1 MPNQT
6 GRWLF
11 RADDGTTGT
20 ELWIT
25 DGTAAGTYLLKDI
38 NPGLGWSSPDGF
50 AALGNGLVLFQ
61 ADDGTTGTE
70 LWITDGTTAGTQ
82 LLKDIRLGTGSSS
95 PSQFTA
101 LGNGLVL
108 FQANDGASGF
118 ELWVTDGTAAGTQLL
133 KDIRSGTG
141 SSSPTQFTALGN
153 GQALFTAS
161 DATHGTEL
169 WITDGTAAGTLLLKD
184 IRSGT
189 GSSLPSQFTVLG
201 NGQVLFTA
209 SDATHGTELW
219 ITDGTA
225 AGTQLLKDINSGSSS
240 SAPLEFTA
248 LGNGQWVFRT
258 NNGVNGYELWITDGT
273 AAGTQ
278 LLRDIRP
285 GASSSSPAG
294 FTALGNGQLLF
305 RANDGTAGSELW
317 ITDGTAAGT
326 QMLKDIVAGTG
337 SSSPS
342 DFAALGNGLVLFVAT
357 DDTNGYELW
366 VTDGT
371 AAGTQ
376 MLKDINTGP
385 NSSVPT
391 YFTALGNGQA
401 IFQAQDGPT
410 GVELWITD
418 GTVAGTQR
426 LKDIYP
432 GTEDSFPSVFF
443 RLPSPNEPPVLDGTP
458 ATLPNGTE
466 DQTYTLNAVALL
478 QGYSDPDGDTLQ
490 VGGLLASQGS
500 LTDNGDGTWTF
511 TPPADYFGPVTI
523 TYIVSDGNG
532 GSVSASLQLV
542 LDPVNDAPT
551 LANALV
557 DQNASEDAVFSFQ
570 VPANAFADVDA
581 GDTLTFSATLADG
594 SPLPAWL
601 SFDAATRTFSGMP
614 TNDDVGTLSLKVTAT
629 DSAGVFVSDT
639 FGLVIANTNDAPTLT
654 NAIADQNATE
664 DAAFS
669 FTFAADTFADVDLGD
684 TLTYS
689 ATLADGSP
697 LPAWLSFDP
706 GTRTFSGSPDNGGII
721 SVRVTATDSAGAQI
735 SDTFDLVVANINDA
749 PTLANAIG
757 DQNATEEAA
766 FSFTFAA
773 DTFTDVDLG
782 DTLTYSATLADGSPL
797 PAWLSFDPGTRTF
810 TGTPANGDVGTLT
823 LKVTATDSTG
833 ALVSDTFDLV
843 IANTNDAPT
852 LTNAIADQNATEGTA
867 FSFTF
872 AADTFADVDLGD
884 TLAYST
890 TLADGSPLP
899 AWLSFDPGT
908 RTFTGTPANGDVG
921 TLSLKVTAT
930 DSTGALVS
938 DTFDL
943 VIANTNDSP
952 TLANAIADQNAT
964 EDAAFSFTFAADT
977 FADVDLGDTLTYTAT
992 LVGGAALPAW
1002 LSFDA
1007 ATRTFS
1013 GSPGNDDVGTLS
1025 ITVTAT
1031 DSAGAQVSDTF
1042 DLAIANVNDPAL
1054 IGGTLNGTLT
1064 EDAVDN
1070 SVAGTLT
1077 ISDVDSPATFQA
1089 VTTPTTSDQG
1099 YGTFTLTAA
1108 GTWTYVLN
1116 NSHPAVDALAT
1127 GQQLTDSFTV
1137 VAADGTTQ
1145 SITITIDGNTDIT
1158 GLPPT
1163 DIRWTGSP
1171 PANGALPQGGE
1182 VLGTLTTTDPDSS
1195 AFTYALLPG
1204 SSVGFSINNGVVSRA
1219 GALTAS
1225 TTYQLIVQTTDDT
1238 GLSYTETFVI
1248 RTGTG
1253 GNNTQN
1259 GGGSDDVIYGAG
1271 GNDTING
1278 SSGDDSLFGGAGD
1291 DILSGGLGNDTLHYT
1306 VGEGNDTLQGNA
1318 GTDRLLVTGSSADD
1332 SLAVQ
1337 LDASGLVSQVAG
1349 STVATIE
1356 EIHLDLGAGVDTLS
1370 YAGTTT
1376 AVSVN
1381 LSTGSATGFSSI
1393 SGLENVTGGDGADM
1407 LTGDANANVL
1417 FGGAGADTIDFGL
1430 GNDDV
1435 KDRAVYSD
1443 ANEGGDGEVIRRFD
1457 STGTAAEIDSI
1468 DLTGTLRALL
1478 DTDGNGTLSFRN
1490 SETANNSNTAANL
1503 ASIEALYLR
1512 GSGNDG
1518 VSTANLT
1525 NAAAVAAEFNAEFN
1539 LTVTQGEQTLLLLND
1554 NTGGSHQSALWLYTE
1569 ASPGTSLDNPI
1580 SAIEL
1585 TLVGVIE
1592 ANAPVL
1598 MSQIALT

>member
-6 GRWLF
+6 GHWLF

-38 NPGLGWSSPDGF
+38 NPGSGWSSPDGF

-70 LWITDGTTAGTQ
+70 LWVTDGTTAGTQ

-153 GQALFTAS
+153 GQALFTAG

-258 NNGVNGYELWITDGT
+258 NNGVSGYELWITDGT

-511 TPPADYFGPVTI
+511 TPPADYSGPVTI

-557 DQNASEDAVFSFQ
+557 DQNASEDAIFSFQ

-581 GDTLTFSATLADG
+581 GDTLT
-594 SPLPAWL
+594 
-601 SFDAATRTFSGMP
+601 
-614 TNDDVGTLSLKVTAT
+614 
-629 DSAGVFVSDT
+629 
-639 FGLVIANTNDAPTLT
+639 
-654 NAIADQNATE
+654 
-664 DAAFS
+664 
-669 FTFAADTFADVDLGD
+669 
-684 TLTYS
+684 YS
-689 ATLADGSP
+689 A
-697 LPAWLSFDP
+697 
-706 GTRTFSGSPDNGGII
+706 
-721 SVRVTATDSAGAQI
+721 
-735 SDTFDLVVANINDA
+735 
-749 PTLANAIG
+749 
-757 DQNATEEAA
+757 
-766 FSFTFAA
+766 
-773 DTFTDVDLG
+773 
-782 DTLTYSATLADGSPL
+782 
-797 PAWLSFDPGTRTF
+797 
-810 TGTPANGDVGTLT
+810 
-823 LKVTATDSTG
+823 
-833 ALVSDTFDLV
+833 
-843 IANTNDAPT
+843 
-852 LTNAIADQNATEGTA
+852 
-867 FSFTF
+867 
-872 AADTFADVDLGD
+872 
-884 TLAYST
+884 

-938 DTFDL
+938 DTFAL
-943 VIANTNDSP
+943 VIANTNDAP

-964 EDAAFSFTFAADT
+964 EDAVFSFQVPADTFADVDASDTLTYTATLADDSALPAWLSFDPGTRTFTGTPANGDVGTLNLKVTATDGSGAAISDTFHLVIANTNDAPTLANAIADQNATEDAVFSFQVPADTFADVDAGDTLTYTATLADDSALPAWLSFDPGTRTFTGTPANGDVGTLSLKVTATDSTGALVSDTFDLVIANNNDAPTLVNPIADQNATEDTAFSFTFAADT
-977 FADVDLGDTLTYTAT
+977 FADVDVGDTLSYTAT

-1013 GSPGNDDVGTLS
+1013 GMPSNDDVGTLS
-1025 ITVTAT
+1025 ITVIAT
-1031 DSAGAQVSDTF
+1031 DSAGLQVSDTF
-1042 DLAIANVNDPAL
+1042 DLAIANVNDPAV
-1054 IGGTLNGTLT
+1054 IGGTLNGTVT
-1064 EDAVDN
+1064 EDAVVS
-1070 SVAGTLT
+1070 SVEGTLT

-1099 YGTFTLTAA
+1099 YGTFTVTAA
-1108 GTWTYVLN
+1108 GVWTYVLN
-1116 NSHPAVDALAT
+1116 NAHPAVEALAT

-1137 VAADGTTQ
+1137 IAADGTTQ
-1145 SITITIDGNTDIT
+1145 SIAITIDGNTDIT

-1195 AFTYALLPG
+1195 AFTYALLAG
-1204 SSVGFSINNGVVSRA
+1204 SSAGFSINNGVVSRA
-1219 GALTAS
+1219 AALTAS
-1225 TTYQLIVQTTDDT
+1225 TTYQLIVQTTDDS

-1271 GNDTING
+1271 GNDIING
-1278 SSGDDSLFGGAGD
+1278 SSGDDSLFGGLGD
-1291 DILSGGLGNDTLHYT
+1291 DSVAGGLGNDTLHYAI
-1306 VGEGNDTLQGNA
+1306 GDGNDTLQGNA

-1332 SLAVQ
+1332 SLAIQ

-1370 YAGTTT
+1370 YAGATT

-1393 SGLENVTGGDGADM
+1393 SGIENVTGGTGADV

-1417 FGGAGADTIDFGL
+1417 YGGGGADTIDFGL
-1430 GNDDV
+1430 GNDDI
-1435 KDRAVYSD
+1435 KDRAVYAE
-1443 ANEGGDGEVIRRFD
+1443 ANEGGSGEVIRRFD
-1457 STGTAAEIDSI
+1457 STGTAAQIDSI
-1468 DLTGTLRALL
+1468 DFTGALRALL
-1478 DTDGNGTLSFRN
+1478 DTNGNGTLSVSN
-1490 SETANNSNTAANL
+1490 SATENNSNTAANL
-1503 ASIEALYLR
+1503 ATIEALYLR
-1512 GSGNDG
+1512 GSANDG

-1525 NAAAVAAEFNAEFN
+1525 SAAAVATEFNAEFN
-1539 LTVTQGEQTLLLLND
+1539 LTVTGGEQTMLLIND
-1554 NTGGSHQSALWLYTE
+1554 NTAGSHQAALWLYTE
-1569 ASPGTSLDNPI
+1569 ATAGTSLNNPI
-1580 SAIEL
+1580 SAAEL

-1598 MSQIALT
+1598 MSQIALA

>member
-11 RADDGTTGT
+11 RADDGNTGT

-25 DGTAAGTYLLKDI
+25 DGTTAGTYLLKDI
-38 NPGLGWSSPDGF
+38 NPGVGWSSPDGF

-70 LWITDGTTAGTQ
+70 LWITDGTAAGTQ

-153 GQALFTAS
+153 GQALFTAN
-161 DATHGTEL
+161 DGTTGLEL
-169 WITDGTAAGTLLLKD
+169 WVTDGTAAGTQLLKD

-189 GSSLPSQFTVLG
+189 GSSVPSQFTALG

-219 ITDGTA
+219 ITDGTT
-225 AGTQLLKDINSGSSS
+225 AGTQLLKDINSGTSS

-258 NNGVNGYELWITDGT
+258 SDGVNGYELWITDGS

-278 LLRDIRP
+278 LLKDIRP
-285 GASSSSPAG
+285 GASSSSPTG

-326 QMLKDIVAGTG
+326 QLLKDIVAGTG

-342 DFAALGNGLVLFVAT
+342 DFATLGNGLVLFVAT

-418 GTVAGTQR
+418 GTVTGTQR

-432 GTEDSFPSVFF
+432 GTEDSFPSAFF

-458 ATLPNGTE
+458 AILPNGTE
-466 DQTYTLNAVALL
+466 DQTYTLNAAALL

-511 TPPADYFGPVTI
+511 TPPADYSGTVTI

-532 GSVSASLQLV
+532 GSVSAALQLV

-557 DQNASEDAVFSFQ
+557 DQNATEDAVFSFQ

-581 GDTLTFSATLADG
+581 GDTLA
-594 SPLPAWL
+594 
-601 SFDAATRTFSGMP
+601 
-614 TNDDVGTLSLKVTAT
+614 
-629 DSAGVFVSDT
+629 
-639 FGLVIANTNDAPTLT
+639 
-654 NAIADQNATE
+654 
-664 DAAFS
+664 
-669 FTFAADTFADVDLGD
+669 
-684 TLTYS
+684 YS

-697 LPAWLSFDP
+697 LPAWL
-706 GTRTFSGSPDNGGII
+706 G
-721 SVRVTATDSAGAQI
+721 
-735 SDTFDLVVANINDA
+735 
-749 PTLANAIG
+749 
-757 DQNATEEAA
+757 
-766 FSFTFAA
+766 
-773 DTFTDVDLG
+773 
-782 DTLTYSATLADGSPL
+782 
-797 PAWLSFDPGTRTF
+797 FDPGTRTF
-810 TGTPANGDVGTLT
+810 TGTPT
-823 LKVTATDSTG
+823 
-833 ALVSDTFDLV
+833 
-843 IANTNDAPT
+843 
-852 LTNAIADQNATEGTA
+852 
-867 FSFTF
+867 
-872 AADTFADVDLGD
+872 
-884 TLAYST
+884 
-890 TLADGSPLP
+890 
-899 AWLSFDPGT
+899 
-908 RTFTGTPANGDVG
+908 NGDVG

-930 DSTGALVS
+930 DSTGAIVS

-943 VIANTNDSP
+943 VIANTNDAP

-992 LVGGAALPAW
+992 LADGSPLPTWLAFDPGTRTFSGTPTNGDVGTLSLKVTTTDSAGALVSDTFDLVITNTNDAPTLAHAIADQNATEDATFSFTFAADTFADVDLGDTLSYTATLVGGAALPAW

-1013 GSPGNDDVGTLS
+1013 GMPSNDDVGTLS

-1042 DLAIANVNDPAL
+1042 DLAIANVNDPAV
-1054 IGGTLNGTLT
+1054 IGGTLNGTLA
-1064 EDAVDN
+1064 EDAVSN
-1070 SVAGTLT
+1070 SIEGTLT

-1099 YGTFTLTAA
+1099 YGTFTVTAA

-1145 SITITIDGNTDIT
+1145 SIAITIDGNTDVT

-1182 VLGTLTTTDPDSS
+1182 VLGTLATTDPDSS
-1195 AFTYALLPG
+1195 AFTYALLAG
-1204 SSVGFSINNGVVSRA
+1204 SSAGFSINNGVVSRA
-1219 GALTAS
+1219 SALTAS
-1225 TTYQLIVQTTDDT
+1225 TTYQLIVQTTDDS

-1253 GNNTQN
+1253 GNNTLN
-1259 GGGSDDVIYGAG
+1259 GGGSDDVIYGAA
-1271 GNDTING
+1271 GNDTVNG
-1278 SSGDDSLFGGAGD
+1278 SSGDDSLFGGLGD
-1291 DILSGGLGNDTLHYT
+1291 DILSGGIGDDTLHYT
-1306 VGEGNDTLQGNA
+1306 LGEGNDTLRGDAGN
-1318 GTDRLLVTGSSADD
+1318 DRLLVTGSGATD
-1332 SLAVQ
+1332 SLTV
-1337 LDASGLVSQVAG
+1337 LVNTSGLIYQLAG

-1356 EIHLDLGAGVDTLS
+1356 EIHLDLGADVDTLS

-1393 SGLENVTGGDGADM
+1393 SGIENVTGGDGADV

-1443 ANEGGDGEVIRRFD
+1443 ANEGGNGEVIRDFD
-1457 STGTAAEIDSI
+1457 STGTVAQIDSI
-1468 DLTGTLRALL
+1468 DLTGALRTLL
-1478 DTDGNGTLSFRN
+1478 DSDGSGTLGFRA
-1490 SETANNSNTAANL
+1490 SATSNNSNTAANL
-1503 ASIEALYLR
+1503 ASFEALYLP
-1512 GSGNDG
+1512 GTANDG

-1525 NAAAVAAEFNAEFN
+1525 SAAAVAAEFNAEFN
-1539 LTVTQGEQTLLLLND
+1539 LTVTGGEQTLLLLND
-1554 NTGGSHQSALWLYTE
+1554 NTAGSHQAALWLYTE
-1569 ASPGTSLDNPI
+1569 ATAGTSLNNPI
-1580 SAIEL
+1580 SAAEL
-1585 TLVGVIE
+1585 TLIGVIE
-1592 ANAPVL
+1592 ANAAVL

>member
-61 ADDGTTGTE
+61 ADDGTTGIE

-133 KDIRSGTG
+133 KDIKSGTG

-153 GQALFTAS
+153 GQALFTAN
-161 DATHGTEL
+161 DGTTGLEL
-169 WITDGTAAGTLLLKD
+169 WVTDGTAAGTQLLKD

-189 GSSLPSQFTVLG
+189 GSSLPSQFTALG
-201 NGQVLFTA
+201 NGKVLFTA

-219 ITDGTA
+219 ITDGSA
-225 AGTQLLKDINSGSSS
+225 AGTQLLKDINSGTSS

-258 NNGVNGYELWITDGT
+258 SDGVNGYELWITDGT

-278 LLRDIRP
+278 LLKDIRP

-326 QMLKDIVAGTG
+326 QLLKDIVSGTG

-432 GTEDSFPSVFF
+432 GTDDSFPSVFF
-443 RLPSPNEPPVLDGTP
+443 RLPSPNEPPVLDGAP

-490 VGGLLASQGS
+490 VGGLLASQGG

-511 TPPADYFGPVTI
+511 TPPADYSGPVTI

-570 VPANAFADVDA
+570 VPANAFVDVDA

-601 SFDAATRTFSGMP
+601 GFDPGTRTFSGTP
-614 TNDDVGTLSLKVTAT
+614 ANGDVGTLSLKVTAT
-629 DSAGVFVSDT
+629 DSTGAQVSDT
-639 FGLVIANTNDAPTLT
+639 FDLAIANTNDAPTLA
-654 NAIADQNATE
+654 NAITDQNATE

-669 FTFAADTFADVDLGD
+669 FTFAADTFTDVDLGD

-757 DQNATEEAA
+757 DQNATEDAA

-810 TGTPANGDVGTLT
+810 TGTPANGDVGTL
-823 LKVTATDSTG
+823 
-833 ALVSDTFDLV
+833 
-843 IANTNDAPT
+843 
-852 LTNAIADQNATEGTA
+852 
-867 FSFTF
+867 
-872 AADTFADVDLGD
+872 
-884 TLAYST
+884 
-890 TLADGSPLP
+890 
-899 AWLSFDPGT
+899 
-908 RTFTGTPANGDVG
+908 
-921 TLSLKVTAT
+921 SLKVTAT

-943 VIANTNDSP
+943 VIVNTNDSP
-952 TLANAIADQNAT
+952 TLANAIGDQNAT
-964 EDAAFSFTFAADT
+964 EDTAFSFTFAADT

-1064 EDAVDN
+1064 EDAFAN
-1070 SVAGTLT
+1070 SIEGTLT

-1099 YGTFTLTAA
+1099 YGTFTVTAA

-1145 SITITIDGNTDIT
+1145 SIAITIDGNTDIT

-1204 SSVGFSINNGVVSRA
+1204 SSVGFSINNGIVSRA

-1278 SSGDDSLFGGAGD
+1278 SSGDDSLFGGLGD

-1443 ANEGGDGEVIRRFD
+1443 ANEGGNGEVIRRFD

-1468 DLTGTLRALL
+1468 DLTGALRALL

-1580 SAIEL
+1580 SATEL

-1598 MSQIALT
+1598 MSQIALI